1 MNIFESIFS
10 AISSVYN
17 HKMRSALT
25 MLGIIIGIGSV
36 IMITSVGDGVK
47 ATIFSTLDNIDK
59 RVIQIYHQGAG
70 NVDEALTFG
79 DAEAIKR
86 IDNVGQ
92 ITMLSEMYGVEM
104 EGRIGEIMT
113 GSIGGMDANYAVIE
127 KVDIQ
132 LGRFIDDIDVE
143 NHSHVAVLTP
153 QNAYKVFGYLNCV
166 GEKIEVDTW
175 FGKEEFT
182 VIGILA
188 GAANPGEMES
198 MMNMTTP
205 LTRGL
210 AVIPITTLNDVFG
223 NEDRID
229 FMGAAVVGSEAAAD
243 VAKSITTLLDIR
255 HGTEDK
261 YYAKSMESQFD
272 MIDNVFTAI
281 TAFVAFVAALSLFV
295 GGVGVMNIMLVTVK
309 ERTREIGIRKSL
321 GATNNNIKFQ
331 FVLEAITLTII
342 GGAIGIGL
350 GFLLAGLAS
359 DFITSGMGME
369 VKAVMSA
376 QNIMV
381 AFGVSTAIGVIF
393 GVYPAGKAAKLDP
406 IEALRYE

>member
-47 ATIFSTLDNIDK
+47 ATIFSTLNNIDK
-59 RVIQIYHQGAG
+59 RVIQIFPRGSG
-70 NVDEALTFG
+70 NYEDMLNFEDV
-79 DAEAIKR
+79 EAIKR
-86 IDNVGQ
+86 ISNVAQ
-92 ITMLSEMYGVEM
+92 VTRLSEQYGIEM
-104 EGRIGEIMT
+104 EERTGTVMT
-113 GSIGGMDANYAVIE
+113 GGIAGMDSQYTIIE

-132 LGRFIDDIDVE
+132 LGRFIDDVDVE
-143 NHSHVAVLTP
+143 NHSYVTVLTP
-153 QNAYKVFGYLNCV
+153 QNAFKVFGYLNCV
-166 GEKIEVDTW
+166 GEKIEINTW
-175 FGKEEFT
+175 AGKQEFT
-182 VIGILA
+182 VIGVLA
-188 GAANPGEMES
+188 GSTEEG
-198 MMNMTTP
+198 MMDMMMSTP
-205 LTRGL
+205 LTNNL
-210 AVIPITTLNDVFG
+210 AVIPITTLNDIFG
-223 NEDRID
+223 NEDKVD
-229 FMGAAVVGSEAAAD
+229 FIGATVIGSEPTEN

-255 HGTEDK
+255 HNTTDQ
-261 YYAKSMESQFD
+261 YYAQSMESDFD
-272 MIDNVFTAI
+272 MIDNIFTAI

-331 FVLEAITLTII
+331 FVMESVMLTVIGGGIGIALGFFLARLASGFITL
-342 GGAIGIGL
+342 
-350 GFLLAGLAS
+350 
-359 DFITSGMGME
+359 GMGME
-369 VKAVMSA
+369 VIAIMSP

-381 AFGVSTAIGVIF
+381 AFGVSSAIGIIF